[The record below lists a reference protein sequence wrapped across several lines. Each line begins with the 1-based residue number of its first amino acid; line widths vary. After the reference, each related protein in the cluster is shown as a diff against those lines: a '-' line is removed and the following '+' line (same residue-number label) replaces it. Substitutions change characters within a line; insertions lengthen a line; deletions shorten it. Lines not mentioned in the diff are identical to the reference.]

1 MLGKDR
7 VEVCWVKTAWKFPNR
22 GRVESLLGA
31 LLMFQ
36 SSCPPPGGV
45 PVSEGPPACG
55 IKDYGRGVS
64 YSNCA
69 STFGPALAD
78 FRQYHEVVSISSFAL
93 SDAGTSG
100 YWVIMKEKQ

>member
-7 VEVCWVKTAWKFPNR
+7 VEVSQPRASRVVIGCIVDVSVVLSTAGR
-22 GRVESLLGA
+22 GAGQR
-31 LLMFQ
+31 
-36 SSCPPPGGV
+36 
-45 PVSEGPPACG
+45 GPPACD

-100 YWVIMKEKQ
+100 YWVITKEKQ